1 MQTKLEKVLDSF
13 HPELELINFE
23 PLVGGASSEVFLIKA
38 KRDNKEL
45 KLVLRAE
52 GGPPSKNSIQTEF
65 NLLKSL
71 NDLIIPS
78 AEPLFID
85 TSCNILDKPFMLL
98 SFLEGNN
105 KLPREEN
112 IDLIPKMLEQLI
124 LIHSTNLTALPNLPL
139 QINPLDG
146 LHEYL
151 PKGKEWTELG
161 NYLSSLKNTAF
172 EGKRVFLHGDFWLGN
187 ILWSEDEIVG
197 VVDWDYAAIGDPLS
211 DLAVSSL
218 EIRYQFG
225 KDGMTKLY
233 ETYLENF
240 KIDNFRFSLW
250 LIYVASSTLHFI
262 EEWNFSKTRK
272 ALIKS
277 QATITI
283 KEEFQNLLD
292 IED

>member
-13 HPELELINFE
+13 HPELELINFK

-71 NDLIIPS
+71 NDVTIPS

-85 TSCNILDKPFMLL
+85 TSCNILDQPFMLL

-105 KLPREEN
+105 KMPREEN
-112 IDLIPKMLEQLI
+112 IDLIPKMVEQLI
-124 LIHSTNLTALPNLPL
+124 LIHSTNLAVLSNLPL

-172 EGKRVFLHGDFWLGN
+172 KGKRVFLHGDFWLGN

-233 ETYLENF
+233 ESYSENS
-240 KIDNFRFSLW
+240 KIDNFRLSLW
-250 LIYVASSTLHFI
+250 LIYIASSTLHFI